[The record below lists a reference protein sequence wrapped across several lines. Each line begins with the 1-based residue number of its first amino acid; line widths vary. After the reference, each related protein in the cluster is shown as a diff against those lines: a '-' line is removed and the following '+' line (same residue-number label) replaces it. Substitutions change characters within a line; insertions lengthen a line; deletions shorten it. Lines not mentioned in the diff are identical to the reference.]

1 MAVPGALQVLTRLKH
16 LDIGDNMID
25 HLESSSLQSLNNLV
39 FLRLSGNPLM
49 RLGPDSLP
57 ALSMLRTLDLSHCRL
72 QSVERRSMD
81 GLIGLELLLLDSN
94 NLTSLE
100 DVVSSL
106 PSLVRLN
113 VSDNDLRWFD
123 YALLPTTVR
132 HLDLHK
138 NKIEELGNYLGLE
151 TKLRL
156 ETLDASDN
164 RISFLGA
171 ASLPHGVRVASF
183 SDNLISVIEPNT
195 FIHKANLSRVDLYG
209 NRLVTL
215 NLNALRLGPRPEK
228 QDPPEFYL
236 GGNPFQCDCD
246 MGNHPPFAS
255 SNIPCIFVLS
265 HLKSH
270 SVVTYWTQS

>member
-1 MAVPGALQVLTRLKH
+1 
-16 LDIGDNMID
+16 MID

-113 VSDNDLRWFD
+113 VSDNDLRW
-123 YALLPTTVR
+123 
-132 HLDLHK
+132 
-138 NKIEELGNYLGLE
+138 
-151 TKLRL
+151 
-156 ETLDASDN
+156 
-164 RISFLGA
+164 
-171 ASLPHGVRVASF
+171 
-183 SDNLISVIEPNT
+183 
-195 FIHKANLSRVDLYG
+195 
-209 NRLVTL
+209 
-215 NLNALRLGPRPEK
+215 
-228 QDPPEFYL
+228 
-236 GGNPFQCDCD
+236 
-246 MGNHPPFAS
+246 
-255 SNIPCIFVLS
+255 
-265 HLKSH
+265 
-270 SVVTYWTQS
+270 